1 MANCLKCGKQTMLMT
16 GTIYLEPDSEPYE
29 SGKEEKPKTDIDEID
44 RHIIAQFCETCDE
57 IISTSN
63 E

>member
-1 MANCLKCGKQTMLMT
+1 MAHCIKCGSKTMLMA
-16 GTIYLEPDSEPYE
+16 GTIYLETDTEPYE
-29 SGKEEKPKTDIDEID
+29 SGIEEKSKTGTEEID

-63 E
+63 H